1 MRPMLS
7 KATGLFTAAFVAVA
21 LVVGSFE
28 ASSAKNWC
36 EPWPPDILGYCNDY
50 FECRDMC
57 RAVWDPQHVEAF
69 CTDNCCACIG
79 I

>member
-1 MRPMLS
+1 MRPMLG
-7 KATGLFTAAFVAVA
+7 KATGLFTAAVVAVA

-28 ASSAKNWC
+28 AAPAENWC
-36 EPWPPDILGYCNDY
+36 EAWPPNILGYCIDVE
-50 FECRDMC
+50 ECQQMC
-57 RAVWDPQHVEAF
+57 MAVWGDQPIEAF

>member
-1 MRPMLS
+1 LS
-7 KATGLFTAAFVAVA
+7 KATGLFTAAFVALA

-28 ASSAKNWC
+28 AAPAENWC
-36 EPWPPDILGYCNDY
+36 EPWPPDILGYCSSGR
-50 FECRDMC
+50 ECEQMC
-57 RAVWDPQHVEAF
+57 KEVWDPQPLEAF